1 MISGTGSRLLV
12 TENGFGYVMLV
23 CLAQTKCLWELN
35 SSPNSRLIE
44 GWEVGCEIIQGM
56 DRESE
61 NRGETIMT
69 DCRKV
74 ASVDLTRKTE
84 KTVHIIRANRFEEI
98 LIFYKDNVTCC
109 LIGFLLLSRYI
120 AESMTWCGCA
130 SECVTACDNLACR
143 FVRNS
148 AASPILIMT
157 KPL

>member
-61 NRGETIMT
+61 NRGGDDNDGLSESSFG
-69 DCRKV
+69 R
-74 ASVDLTRKTE
+74 S
-84 KTVHIIRANRFEEI
+84 NEE
-98 LIFYKDNVTCC
+98 DREDRSHN
-109 LIGFLLLSRYI
+109 SR
-120 AESMTWCGCA
+120 E
-130 SECVTACDNLACR
+130 
-143 FVRNS
+143 
-148 AASPILIMT
+148 
-157 KPL
+157 